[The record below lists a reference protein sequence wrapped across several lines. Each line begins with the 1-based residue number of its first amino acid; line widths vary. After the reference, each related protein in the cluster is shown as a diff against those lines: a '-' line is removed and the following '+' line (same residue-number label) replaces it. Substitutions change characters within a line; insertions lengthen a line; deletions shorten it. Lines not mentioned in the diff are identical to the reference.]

1 MRAQLTGVSYS
12 KTILPTQP
20 AGQVDVSVT
29 KGDGWTPT
37 QEHGIHNDGGL
48 RPKYGFK
55 VITSAPSAKRGA
67 RGDVVDHHEVTV
79 CSAPRTNSASATRR
93 RGGR

>member
-1 MRAQLTGVSYS
+1 MHLGGAEHYRPAAERAQLTGVSLQQN
-12 KTILPTQP
+12 KLPTQP

-48 RPKYGFK
+48 MPKYGFK
-55 VITSAPSAKRGA
+55 VHAPHRAAQVWA
-67 RGDVVDHHEVTV
+67 RGVE
-79 CSAPRTNSASATRR
+79 
-93 RGGR
+93 